1 MENPAVNAANREQ
14 RKQEQLAAGAAAGM
28 VEVRLPSMRH
38 WPLNQMNCPQYA
50 ADPMNIGK
58 KKVVGMIPLPGL
70 TRVELTGLLVWSA
83 NYVANGMTWE
93 RSMEIANDFWDDREA
108 EIQKRMREEAGGDGE
123 PAADEATPHETPAEA
138 DGGEKP
144 NGGLILTTE

>member
-1 MENPAVNAANREQ
+1 
-14 RKQEQLAAGAAAGM
+14 M

-38 WPLNQMNCPQYA
+38 WPLNRMNCPQYA

-70 TRVELTGLLVWSA
+70 TRVELTGLLVWA
-83 NYVANGMTWE
+83 VNRVATDMTWD
-93 RSMEIANDFWDDREA
+93 RAMDIANDFWDDREA
-108 EIQKRMREEAGGDGE
+108 EIQKRMREEAKAARE
-123 PAADEATPHETPAEA
+123 PEADEATPHETPAGPAAAE

-144 NGGLILTTE
+144 NGGLILTAE